1 MNDPLLNTLVD
12 GRYRVISRIGSGGM
26 ADVYLAEDGQ
36 LGRQV
41 ALKMLHRRFAE
52 DQQFVE
58 RFKREASSAAA
69 LQHPNVVAVFDR
81 GEHEGNYYIAMEH
94 LPGRTLKQVM
104 LEERPLS
111 QERAIDLAIQVLA
124 AAGFAHKRGVVH
136 RDFKPQNVI
145 VDDQDRAKVTDFG
158 IARAG
163 ASEMTETGS
172 ILGTAQY
179 LSPEQAQGHAT
190 GASSDLYSIGVMLFE
205 MVTGRLPFE
214 ADSAVA
220 IAVQHLSQLPPMPSD
235 LRPDIHPGLEATI
248 LRALAKDPTERW
260 QTGDDFIAALQSAR
274 AALAL
279 GDDGQ
284 GTAVWGAVDPGRN
297 RRRWPWALAG
307 LLAVAAAVG
316 AFFLLSQPIQ
326 VRVPNLVD
334 RPLAQA
340 EPPLEQAG
348 LKVKVIQSQNPAPI
362 NQVIAQRPAAGAR
375 VDEGSTVELTVSA
388 GPATAAIPDVTG
400 LSEKRAIK
408 TLNTAGFQ
416 VETEE
421 DISDEIEEGF
431 AIGTLPGAGT
441 ERREGTAIQLQIS
454 SGPRIEQVPRVIGF
468 DRDVAQSQLE
478 GAGFTVGI
486 TKVDS
491 ELPKDEVT
499 AQTPE
504 GGAEAPKGSNVSLS
518 ISNGKLAGR
527 PVPRVGGLDIDRAEP
542 LLRSEGFRVDIEDKR
557 VRNVRQDG
565 LVLDQNPK
573 AGDTLEEGGTVELDV
588 GRFDQPAAGR

>member
-12 GRYRVISRIGSGGM
+12 GRYRILNRIGSGGM

-81 GEHEGNYYIAMEH
+81 GEHEGTYYIAMEH
-94 LPGRTLKQVM
+94 LAGRTLKQVM
-104 LEERPLS
+104 VDERPLP
-111 QERAIDLAIQVLA
+111 QERSIDLAIQVLT

-260 QTGDDFIAALQSAR
+260 QTADDFIAALQSAR

-284 GTAVWGAVDPGRN
+284 GTAVWGVVDPAPR
-297 RRRWPWALAG
+297 RRRWPWVLAG
-307 LLAVAAAVG
+307 LLAVAAAAA
-316 AFFLLSQPIQ
+316 AFVLLSQPVQ
-326 VRVPNLVD
+326 VRVPNLVE

-340 EPPLEQAG
+340 EPPLEAAG
-348 LKVKVIQSQNPAPI
+348 LKVNVVQAEDPAPV

-400 LSEKRAIK
+400 LSEKRAIRA
-408 TLNTAGFQ
+408 LNAAGFQ
-416 VETEE
+416 TETDEE
-421 DISDEIEEGF
+421 VSDEIEAGF
-431 AIGTLPGAGT
+431 AIGTLPGAGS
-441 ERREGTAIQLQIS
+441 ERREGTPIQLLIS

-478 GAGFTVGI
+478 GAGFKVSI

-491 ELPKDEVT
+491 EILAEEVT

-504 GGAEAPKGSNVSLS
+504 GGTDAAKGSTVNLS
-518 ISNGKLAGR
+518 ISNGKLAGQAVPNVSGLDVNR
-527 PVPRVGGLDIDRAEP
+527 AVPR
-542 LLRSEGFRVDIEDKR
+542 LRGDGFRVDVEDKR
-557 VRNVRQDG
+557 VRNPVQEG
-565 LVLDQNPK
+565 LVLDQDPS
-573 AGDTLEEGGTVELDV
+573 AGETLEQGGTVELDV
-588 GRFDQPAAGR
+588 GRFDEPADGR